1 MSACVYLGSN
11 DAKQMLVF
19 TCRALYF
26 ACDSSSQKLFFVNI
40 FRFLKT
46 CLCFALSNKYT
57 EQKKFKHEKEKT
69 KMKMKSVNV
78 LYVVFTLV
86 KVALMALFVVFEAVP
101 TFIDRLSE
109 DRTMLFDIVEFIG
122 STASIYVVVTALV
135 LVFISTFSLWGTFIA
150 FVIMVFLMSL
160 CTGNTAA
167 IVLNIGFVIA
177 FIPMLLYDLSNWIV
191 EE

>member
-1 MSACVYLGSN
+1 M
-11 DAKQMLVF
+11 
-19 TCRALYF
+19 
-26 ACDSSSQKLFFVNI
+26 
-40 FRFLKT
+40 
-46 CLCFALSNKYT
+46 
-57 EQKKFKHEKEKT
+57 KT
-69 KMKMKSVNV
+69 KFVNV

-109 DRTMLFDIVEFIG
+109 DRTMLFDIVEFVG
-122 STASIYVVVTALV
+122 STASIYLVVTALV

-177 FIPMLLYDLSNWIV
+177 FILMLLYDLSNWVV

>member
-1 MSACVYLGSN
+1 
-11 DAKQMLVF
+11 
-19 TCRALYF
+19 
-26 ACDSSSQKLFFVNI
+26 
-40 FRFLKT
+40 
-46 CLCFALSNKYT
+46 
-57 EQKKFKHEKEKT
+57 
-69 KMKMKSVNV
+69 MKMKSVNV

-109 DRTMLFDIVEFIG
+109 DRTMLFDIMEFIG

-135 LVFISTFSLWGTFIA
+135 LVFISTFSLWSTFIA

-167 IVLNIGFVIA
+167 IVLNNGFVIA
-177 FIPMLLYDLSNWIV
+177 FIPMLLYDLSNWVV

>member
-1 MSACVYLGSN
+1 
-11 DAKQMLVF
+11 
-19 TCRALYF
+19 
-26 ACDSSSQKLFFVNI
+26 
-40 FRFLKT
+40 
-46 CLCFALSNKYT
+46 
-57 EQKKFKHEKEKT
+57 
-69 KMKMKSVNV
+69 MKMKSVNV
-78 LYVVFTLV
+78 LYVLFTLV

-109 DRTMLFDIVEFIG
+109 DRTMLFDIVEFVG
-122 STASIYVVVTALV
+122 STASIYVVATALV
-135 LVFISTFSLWGTFIA
+135 LVFISTFSLWSTFIA

-177 FIPMLLYDLSNWIV
+177 FILMLLYDLSNWVV

>member
-1 MSACVYLGSN
+1 M
-11 DAKQMLVF
+11 
-19 TCRALYF
+19 
-26 ACDSSSQKLFFVNI
+26 
-40 FRFLKT
+40 KT
-46 CLCFALSNKYT
+46 
-57 EQKKFKHEKEKT
+57 
-69 KMKMKSVNV
+69 KSVNV

-86 KVALMALFVVFEAVP
+86 KVALMALFVVFEAIP

-109 DRTMLFDIVEFIG
+109 DRTMLFDIVEFVG

-177 FIPMLLYDLSNWIV
+177 FILMLLYDLSNWVV

>member
-1 MSACVYLGSN
+1 MVCMRMFMALM
-11 DAKQMLVF
+11 MLNKMPVF
-19 TCRALYF
+19 IYRALYF
-26 ACDSSSQKLFFVNI
+26 ACDLSSQKLFINI

-46 CLCFALSNKYT
+46 CLRFALSNKYT
-57 EQKKFKHEKEKT
+57 EQNFKHEKEKM
-69 KMKMKSVNV
+69 KMKTKSVNV

-109 DRTMLFDIVEFIG
+109 DRTMLFDIVEFVG

-135 LVFISTFSLWGTFIA
+135 LVFISTFSLWSTFIA

-177 FIPMLLYDLSNWIV
+177 FIPILLYDLSNWIV

>member
-1 MSACVYLGSN
+1 M
-11 DAKQMLVF
+11 
-19 TCRALYF
+19 
-26 ACDSSSQKLFFVNI
+26 
-40 FRFLKT
+40 KT
-46 CLCFALSNKYT
+46 
-57 EQKKFKHEKEKT
+57 
-69 KMKMKSVNV
+69 KSVNV

-109 DRTMLFDIVEFIG
+109 DRTMLFDIVEFVG

-177 FIPMLLYDLSNWIV
+177 FILMLLYDLSNWVV

>member
-1 MSACVYLGSN
+1 M
-11 DAKQMLVF
+11 
-19 TCRALYF
+19 
-26 ACDSSSQKLFFVNI
+26 
-40 FRFLKT
+40 KT
-46 CLCFALSNKYT
+46 
-57 EQKKFKHEKEKT
+57 
-69 KMKMKSVNV
+69 KSVNV
-78 LYVVFTLV
+78 LYVLFTLV

-109 DRTMLFDIVEFIG
+109 DRTMLFDIVEFVG

-135 LVFISTFSLWGTFIA
+135 LVFISTFSLWSTFIA

-167 IVLNIGFVIA
+167 IVLNIVFVIA
-177 FIPMLLYDLSNWIV
+177 FILMLLYDLSNWVV

>member
-1 MSACVYLGSN
+1 M
-11 DAKQMLVF
+11 
-19 TCRALYF
+19 
-26 ACDSSSQKLFFVNI
+26 
-40 FRFLKT
+40 KT
-46 CLCFALSNKYT
+46 
-57 EQKKFKHEKEKT
+57 
-69 KMKMKSVNV
+69 KSVNV

-109 DRTMLFDIVEFIG
+109 DRTMLFDIVEFVG
-122 STASIYVVVTALV
+122 STASIYVIVTALV
-135 LVFISTFSLWGTFIA
+135 LVFISTFSLWSTFIA

-177 FIPMLLYDLSNWIV
+177 FILMLLYDLSNWVV

>member
-1 MSACVYLGSN
+1 
-11 DAKQMLVF
+11 
-19 TCRALYF
+19 
-26 ACDSSSQKLFFVNI
+26 
-40 FRFLKT
+40 
-46 CLCFALSNKYT
+46 
-57 EQKKFKHEKEKT
+57 
-69 KMKMKSVNV
+69 MKMKSVNV
-78 LYVVFTLV
+78 LYVLFTLV

-109 DRTMLFDIVEFIG
+109 DRTMLFDIVEFVG

-135 LVFISTFSLWGTFIA
+135 LVFISTFSLWSTFIA

-177 FIPMLLYDLSNWIV
+177 FILMLLYDLSNWV
-191 EE
+191 AEE

>member
-1 MSACVYLGSN
+1 M
-11 DAKQMLVF
+11 
-19 TCRALYF
+19 
-26 ACDSSSQKLFFVNI
+26 
-40 FRFLKT
+40 KT
-46 CLCFALSNKYT
+46 
-57 EQKKFKHEKEKT
+57 
-69 KMKMKSVNV
+69 KSVNV
-78 LYVVFTLV
+78 LYVLFTLV

-109 DRTMLFDIVEFIG
+109 DRTMLYDIVEFVG

-135 LVFISTFSLWGTFIA
+135 LVFISTFSLWSTFIA

-160 CTGNTAA
+160 CTGNTSA

-177 FIPMLLYDLSNWIV
+177 FILMLLYDLSNWIV

>member
-1 MSACVYLGSN
+1 
-11 DAKQMLVF
+11 
-19 TCRALYF
+19 
-26 ACDSSSQKLFFVNI
+26 
-40 FRFLKT
+40 
-46 CLCFALSNKYT
+46 
-57 EQKKFKHEKEKT
+57 
-69 KMKMKSVNV
+69 MKMKSVNV

-135 LVFISTFSLWGTFIA
+135 LVFISTFSLWSTFIA

-177 FIPMLLYDLSNWIV
+177 FIPMLLYDLSNWVV

>member
-1 MSACVYLGSN
+1 M
-11 DAKQMLVF
+11 
-19 TCRALYF
+19 
-26 ACDSSSQKLFFVNI
+26 
-40 FRFLKT
+40 KT
-46 CLCFALSNKYT
+46 
-57 EQKKFKHEKEKT
+57 
-69 KMKMKSVNV
+69 KSVNV
-78 LYVVFTLV
+78 LYVLFTLV
-86 KVALMALFVVFEAVP
+86 KVTLMALFVVFEAVP

>member
-1 MSACVYLGSN
+1 M
-11 DAKQMLVF
+11 
-19 TCRALYF
+19 
-26 ACDSSSQKLFFVNI
+26 
-40 FRFLKT
+40 KT
-46 CLCFALSNKYT
+46 
-57 EQKKFKHEKEKT
+57 
-69 KMKMKSVNV
+69 KSVNV

-86 KVALMALFVVFEAVP
+86 KVTLMVLFVVFEAVP

-109 DRTMLFDIVEFIG
+109 DRAMLFDIVEFVG

-135 LVFISTFSLWGTFIA
+135 LVFISTFSLWSTFIA

-177 FIPMLLYDLSNWIV
+177 FILMLLYDLSNWVV

>member
-1 MSACVYLGSN
+1 M
-11 DAKQMLVF
+11 
-19 TCRALYF
+19 
-26 ACDSSSQKLFFVNI
+26 
-40 FRFLKT
+40 KT
-46 CLCFALSNKYT
+46 
-57 EQKKFKHEKEKT
+57 
-69 KMKMKSVNV
+69 KSVNV
-78 LYVVFTLV
+78 LYVLFTLV
-86 KVALMALFVVFEAVP
+86 KVTLMALFVVFEAVP

-109 DRTMLFDIVEFIG
+109 DRTMLFDIVEFVG

-135 LVFISTFSLWGTFIA
+135 LVFISTFSLWSTFIA

-177 FIPMLLYDLSNWIV
+177 FILMLLYDLSNWIV

>member
-1 MSACVYLGSN
+1 M
-11 DAKQMLVF
+11 
-19 TCRALYF
+19 
-26 ACDSSSQKLFFVNI
+26 
-40 FRFLKT
+40 KT
-46 CLCFALSNKYT
+46 
-57 EQKKFKHEKEKT
+57 
-69 KMKMKSVNV
+69 KSVNV

-86 KVALMALFVVFEAVP
+86 KVALMALFVVFEAIP

-109 DRTMLFDIVEFIG
+109 DRTMLFDIVEFVG

-135 LVFISTFSLWGTFIA
+135 LVFISTFSLWSTFIA

-167 IVLNIGFVIA
+167 IVLNIWFVIA
-177 FIPMLLYDLSNWIV
+177 FILMLLYDLSNWVV

>member
-1 MSACVYLGSN
+1 M
-11 DAKQMLVF
+11 
-19 TCRALYF
+19 
-26 ACDSSSQKLFFVNI
+26 
-40 FRFLKT
+40 KT
-46 CLCFALSNKYT
+46 
-57 EQKKFKHEKEKT
+57 
-69 KMKMKSVNV
+69 KSVNV
-78 LYVVFTLV
+78 LYVLFTLV
-86 KVALMALFVVFEAVP
+86 KVALMALFVVFEAIP

-109 DRTMLFDIVEFIG
+109 DRTMLFDIVEFVG

-135 LVFISTFSLWGTFIA
+135 LVFISTFSLWSTFIA

-177 FIPMLLYDLSNWIV
+177 FILMLLYDLSNWVV

>member
-1 MSACVYLGSN
+1 
-11 DAKQMLVF
+11 
-19 TCRALYF
+19 
-26 ACDSSSQKLFFVNI
+26 
-40 FRFLKT
+40 
-46 CLCFALSNKYT
+46 
-57 EQKKFKHEKEKT
+57 
-69 KMKMKSVNV
+69 MKMKSVNV

-135 LVFISTFSLWGTFIA
+135 LVFISTFSLWSTFIA

-177 FIPMLLYDLSNWIV
+177 FILMLLYDLSNWVV

>member
-1 MSACVYLGSN
+1 M
-11 DAKQMLVF
+11 
-19 TCRALYF
+19 
-26 ACDSSSQKLFFVNI
+26 
-40 FRFLKT
+40 KT
-46 CLCFALSNKYT
+46 
-57 EQKKFKHEKEKT
+57 
-69 KMKMKSVNV
+69 KSVNV
-78 LYVVFTLV
+78 LYVLFTLV

-109 DRTMLFDIVEFIG
+109 DRTMLFDIVEFVG
-122 STASIYVVVTALV
+122 STASIYVIVTTLV
-135 LVFISTFSLWGTFIA
+135 LVFISTFSLWSTFIA

-177 FIPMLLYDLSNWIV
+177 FILMLLYDLSNWVV

>member
-1 MSACVYLGSN
+1 M
-11 DAKQMLVF
+11 
-19 TCRALYF
+19 
-26 ACDSSSQKLFFVNI
+26 
-40 FRFLKT
+40 KT
-46 CLCFALSNKYT
+46 
-57 EQKKFKHEKEKT
+57 
-69 KMKMKSVNV
+69 KSVNV
-78 LYVVFTLV
+78 LYVLFTLV
-86 KVALMALFVVFEAVP
+86 KVTLMALFVVFEAVP

-109 DRTMLFDIVEFIG
+109 DRTMLFDIVEFVG

-177 FIPMLLYDLSNWIV
+177 FILMLLYDLSNWVV

>member
-1 MSACVYLGSN
+1 
-11 DAKQMLVF
+11 ML
-19 TCRALYF
+19 
-26 ACDSSSQKLFFVNI
+26 
-40 FRFLKT
+40 
-46 CLCFALSNKYT
+46 CLISIRNKN
-57 EQKKFKHEKEKT
+57 FKHEKEKT
-69 KMKMKSVNV
+69 KMKSVNV

-86 KVALMALFVVFEAVP
+86 KVALMALFVVFEAIP

-109 DRTMLFDIVEFIG
+109 DRTMLFDIVEFVG

-177 FIPMLLYDLSNWIV
+177 FILMLLYDLSNWVV

>member
-1 MSACVYLGSN
+1 M
-11 DAKQMLVF
+11 
-19 TCRALYF
+19 
-26 ACDSSSQKLFFVNI
+26 
-40 FRFLKT
+40 KT
-46 CLCFALSNKYT
+46 
-57 EQKKFKHEKEKT
+57 
-69 KMKMKSVNV
+69 KSVNV

-109 DRTMLFDIVEFIG
+109 DRTMLFDIVEFVG
-122 STASIYVVVTALV
+122 STASIYVVVKALV

-177 FIPMLLYDLSNWIV
+177 FVLMLLYDLSNWV
-191 EE
+191 VKE